1 MIGLQH
7 FPVVN
12 VDDPDVHGVAVAYKE
27 DSNGRYI
34 LVAWDDGAL
43 CWGAKGGLKALEFWV
58 RSFTIPMVIYTPPP
72 NPHAG
77 GCD

>member
-12 VDDPDVHGVAVAYKE
+12 VDDPEVHGGAVAYKE

-34 LVAWDDGAL
+34 LVAWDD
-43 CWGAKGGLKALEFWV
+43 V
-58 RSFTIPMVIYTPPP
+58 RPLLVERLDDRFVVMQR
-72 NPHAG
+72 AE
-77 GCD
+77 